1 MRIFRLI
8 PLLLLLTATACG
20 LLPEQVDETKDWTAQ
35 QLYNEAKEEL
45 ESSNYERAIKLYET
59 LQARYPFG
67 RYAQQAQIEIAYAYY
82 RYEEPEQAIAAAD
95 RFIKMHPKHPNV
107 DYVYYLKGLAN
118 FNRGI
123 GMLERFIPSK
133 SAERDPGA
141 AAQSF
146 YYFEELI
153 QKFPDSKYAE
163 DARLRMVYL
172 RNNIAEYEVSV
183 SRYYYNRGAYIASVN
198 RAQKVVNN
206 YQRTPSVPEAL
217 SLMVASYR
225 AMGMTEL
232 AGDAMR
238 VLALNYPDHPY
249 LSEKAPEESW
259 WSGWFQFKLF
269 E

>member
-8 PLLLLLTATACG
+8 PLLLLLLASSCG

-67 RYAQQAQIEIAYAYY
+67 RYAQQAQIEVAYAYY

-107 DYVYYLKGLAN
+107 DYVHYLKGLAN

-123 GMLERFIPSK
+123 GILERFIPSK

-146 YYFEELI
+146 YYFEELL

-163 DARLRMVYL
+163 DARQRMVYL
-172 RNNIAEYEVSV
+172 RNNIAEYELSV
-183 SRYYYNRGAYIASVN
+183 ARYYFNRGAHIASVN

-206 YQRTPSVPEAL
+206 YQRTPSVPDAL
-217 SLMVASYR
+217 ALMVANYR
-225 AMGMTEL
+225 VMEMNDL
-232 AGDAMR
+232 ASDAER
-238 VLALNYPDHPY
+238 VLRSNHPDHPS
-249 LSEKAPEESW
+249 LTQVAEKSSW
-259 WSGWFQFKLF
+259 FKFKLF

>member
-8 PLLLLLTATACG
+8 PLLLLLLATACG

-45 ESSNYERAIKLYET
+45 DSSNYERAIKLYET

-67 RYAQQAQIEIAYAYY
+67 RYAQQAQIEVAYAYY

-123 GMLERFIPSK
+123 GILERFIPSK

-172 RNNIAEYEVSV
+172 RNNIAEHELSV
-183 SRYYYNRGAYIASVN
+183 ARYYYNRGAYIASVN

-206 YQRTPSVPEAL
+206 YQRTPAVPAAL
-217 SLMVASYR
+217 ALMVAGYR
-225 AMGMTEL
+225 AMEMNDL
-232 AGDAMR
+232 ASDAER
-238 VLALNYPDHPY
+238 VLRANYPDHPS
-249 LSEKAPEESW
+249 LNQVAEKSSW
-259 WSGWFQFKLF
+259 FNFTLF